1 MSETLVDRLRG
12 LYSVGP
18 KGEYGKR
25 DFSEFIPA
33 ISLEAA
39 NRIEELENEL
49 LLIIDN
55 SVFIDHIKSHLDSG
69 VPVVC
74 KICGKTVDQIVA
86 EAGR

>member
-1 MSETLVDRLRG
+1 MSKTLVDRLRG

-39 NRIEELENEL
+39 DRIEELENEL
-49 LLIIDN
+49 LEKGQGDEQT
-55 SVFIDHIKSHLDSG
+55 H
-69 VPVVC
+69 
-74 KICGKTVDQIVA
+74 
-86 EAGR
+86 GRARA